1 MKKPTLSI
9 TIDFHTLKEIKK
21 RAERANSSVS
31 EFVENIIESNFYEE
45 KSELRSE
52 EFSKEIRELAKHN
65 ELLNAISRAYKIILD
80 QKMAEQK
87 KQNTNTKS

>member
-21 RAERANSSVS
+21 RAERANSSIS

-45 KSELRSE
+45 KSELRLE
-52 EFSKEIRELAKHN
+52 EFSKEIRELTKHN
-65 ELLNAISRAYKIILD
+65 ALLLDLSNTYKLAIQKI
-80 QKMAEQK
+80 AEQK
-87 KQNTNTKS
+87 KQNTNSKI